1 MRTSV
6 TFVTP
11 RSLRGPVRPVA
22 SLHARNV
29 RRTFPSP
36 TAPV

>member
-11 RSLRGPVRPVA
+11 KSLLGPVRRVA

-29 RRTFPSP
+29 RRAFPSP
-36 TAPV
+36 I